1 MLARIYPLLLE
12 MRKLKPKESHILPKV
27 TEVVSENRS
36 KTRFKTRRPQS
47 HSLTQASFWKVL
59 LAWLRLLTGLFS
71 SPQPPPLQHPLAP
84 ISPGSE
90 LFTHSWPS
98 PMTFQLDHIL
108 HSCALPRPHGKL
120 ALPQE
125 NPVLTYIF
133 YNAVSSAQTFFFSI
147 FTRQNPPPFQRISS
161 DATFFIFKCNSFIS
175 AP

>member
-12 MRKLKPKESHILPKV
+12 VRKLKSKESHILPKV
-27 TEVVSENRS
+27 TEVVSENRF
-36 KTRFKTRRPQS
+36 KTRFKTRRPQTL
-47 HSLTQASFWKVL
+47 SLTQASFWKVL

-71 SPQPPPLQHPLAP
+71 SPQPPPPLQDPLAP

-98 PMTFQLDHIL
+98 AMTFQLDHTL

-125 NPVLTYIF
+125 SPVLTYIF
-133 YNAVSSAQTFFFSI
+133 SNAVSSAQSI
-147 FTRQNPPPFQRISS
+147 LLLYLYQAKSS
-161 DATFFIFKCNSFIS
+161 SLSEDQFRCYFLHIQMQFLH
-175 AP
+175 